1 MVVVDPRYISD
12 FSCYRGFQ
20 EPVGSNISVINWLKN
35 FKDKFTKLNVRLG
48 KSHMSESK
56 RTSFRGVSLYEWPFS
71 TASWS
76 WVTPGFS
83 TESPEVNFSDFSD
96 FSGTILEQML

>member
-1 MVVVDPRYISD
+1 MDQDINLKFSVFVNQIS
-12 FSCYRGFQ
+12 GL
-20 EPVGSNISVINWLKN
+20 NWLKN

-56 RTSFRGVSLYEWPFS
+56 RTSFRGVSLYEWLFS
-71 TASWS
+71 TASWT
-76 WVTPGFS
+76 WVTPRFT
-83 TESPEVNFSDFSD
+83 TESQEVNFSD